1 MLPHLL
7 TNLGIETYLQ
17 NEPKNAYFFWNNLP
31 NITKYGAYVV
41 NIYNYEATETHKV
54 LFYVNGNTA
63 TYFNRFK
70 AEHIPEEMK
79 AFIDN
84 KNIIANIYRAE
95 AYDSIMYGYFCN
107 GFIDSFFKGKTL
119 TDFTNLFLAHNFKSN
134 DKVTLDYCFE

>member
-17 NEPKNAYFFWNNLP
+17 NEPKNAYFLRNNLP
-31 NITKYGAYVV
+31 NIPKDGAYIV
-41 NIYNYEATETHKV
+41 NIYNYEATGTHKV

-84 KNIIANIYRAE
+84 KNIVANIYRVE
-95 AYDSIMYGYFCN
+95 AYDSIMYGYLCN
-107 GFIDSFFKGKTL
+107 GFIDSLFKSKTL
-119 TDFTNLFLAHNFKSN
+119 TDFTNLSLPHNFENN
-134 DKVTLDYCFE
+134 DKVTLNYCFE

>member
-17 NEPKNAYFFWNNLP
+17 NEPKNAYFLRNNLP
-31 NITKYGAYVV
+31 NIPKDGAYIVS
-41 NIYNYEATETHKV
+41 IYNYEATGTHKV

-84 KNIIANIYRAE
+84 KNIVANIYRVE
-95 AYDSIMYGYFCN
+95 AYDSIMYGYLCN
-107 GFIDSFFKGKTL
+107 GFIDSLFKSKTL
-119 TDFTNLFLAHNFKSN
+119 TDFTNLSLPHNFENN
-134 DKVTLDYCFE
+134 DKVTLNYCFE